1 MFRLLFVIPLAAV
14 LGGCAMSQQ
23 QEAVTIALNKC
34 PPLKKYTTEQLVRA
48 AKELEQIPT
57 ETQITQML
65 ADYSRLRDACR
76 VAEQKLKQ
84 ARKKQ

>member
-1 MFRLLFVIPLAAV
+1 MFKFLYVIPLAVV
-14 LGGCAMSQQ
+14 LGGCSMTQQ
-23 QEAVTIALNKC
+23 QEAITIALNKC
-34 PPLKKYTTEQLVRA
+34 PPLKQYTKEQLVRA

-76 VAEQKLKQ
+76 VAEQKLKRV
-84 ARKKQ
+84 RKK